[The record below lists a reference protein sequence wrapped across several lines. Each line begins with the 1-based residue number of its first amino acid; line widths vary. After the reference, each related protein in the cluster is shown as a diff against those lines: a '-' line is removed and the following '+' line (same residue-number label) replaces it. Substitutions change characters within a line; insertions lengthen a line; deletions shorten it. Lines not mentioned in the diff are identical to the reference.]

1 MREGQDVLV
10 NQELRVANRTG
21 SRLYFRIR
29 SNNPDYYEIRPTQDI
44 LEINAELAV
53 AFRLNLRKITSNYE
67 KSASQRA
74 VLSRCVE
81 NNAFEFAWGE
91 ITEQDIRNNETP
103 KTSKRQIFKVRL
115 EEPPLLAQLLSGKKD
130 ASLSLNEHQG
140 HSANELKMSSVERE
154 SSEL

>member
-1 MREGQDVLV
+1 M
-10 NQELRVANRTG
+10 ANRTG

-44 LEINAELAV
+44 LEINANLAV
-53 AFRLNLRKITSNYE
+53 AFRLNLRKITGNYE

-74 VLSRCVE
+74 ALSRCVE

-91 ITEQDIRNNETP
+91 ITEQDIRNNATP
-103 KTSKRQIFKVRL
+103 KTTKRQIFKVRL

-130 ASLSLNEHQG
+130 SSLILNGQQG
-140 HSANELKMSSVERE
+140 RSANELKVESME
-154 SSEL
+154 GQSEL